1 MADYRNKES
10 ISLSFSRQEE
20 SMFAGRSEI
29 RLRIMIMLA
38 ARDEDEANL
47 PRFLVP
53 YSFFCELIYFV
64 RCVVDID

>member
-1 MADYRNKES
+1 
-10 ISLSFSRQEE
+10 
-20 SMFAGRSEI
+20 MFAGRSEI